1 MKALVD
7 ASTLLLLLK
16 HMDGSKL
23 ADIAGDLST
32 IDLAVYE
39 ASNGIWKQV
48 RLLKLFT
55 KDDAREAHNA
65 LLRLTSRISMVR
77 WDEIDHVEAMDVA
90 VSKGIAYY
98 DACYLVAAKSLG
110 LPLATDDR
118 KLASV
123 ASGQK
128 VLGWKELAET
138 A

>member
-16 HMDGSKL
+16 HMDGRKL
-23 ADIAGDLST
+23 ADIASDLST
-32 IDLAVYE
+32 LDVAVYE

-48 RLLKLFT
+48 RLLNLLT
-55 KDDAREAHNA
+55 RDDARKAHSA
-65 LLRLTSRISMVR
+65 LLRLASRISLVR
-77 WDEIDHVEAMDVA
+77 WDEVDHAEAMDVA
-90 VSKGIAYY
+90 ITRGVAYY

-118 KLASV
+118 KLTSAASE
-123 ASGQK
+123 QK

-138 A
+138 T